1 MEASAPAVSP
11 LDSVPQPAPLE
22 VRDPATG
29 ELIRRVPSLDATA
42 VAALVADARAA
53 QPGWEALGFR
63 GRGAIFHAAQ
73 KWLID
78 NSARMLDTICA
89 ESGKTRDDG
98 QVEISVSA
106 QSFGFWAKM
115 APKYL
120 ADEKLRSRSP
130 FALGRKVVIRYSP
143 IGVIGVIGPWN
154 YPLVNVFLD
163 AVPALMAG
171 NSVVLKPSEVTPL
184 TALLIAEMMDA
195 SRIPEGV
202 LQVATGGRETGEAV
216 IDECDSVMFTG
227 STRTGKAV
235 MERAARTLT
244 PVSLELGGKDPLI
257 VCADAD
263 VDRAANA
270 AAYYSMNNSGQICI
284 SVERVY
290 VEEPVYD
297 EFVSKVVGIVNGLR
311 QGPAAGPGEVDV
323 GAITYGPQLEIVER
337 HVNDARQR
345 GATIATGGH
354 RRPGDGRFFEP
365 TVLTDVDHSMACM
378 TEETF
383 GPTLPIMKVRDA
395 EEAIRLANDSPYG
408 LQASVYTRS
417 MANGERI
424 ARRLQAGAVT
434 INDSQVNYTVF
445 DAPMGG
451 WKESGIGVRHG
462 PSGIRKYCHTQ
473 SILFTPLAPKRDFH
487 MFPYRPWRSKL
498 MARAVRWIYG
508 R

>member
-11 LDSVPQPAPLE
+11 PESAPELAPLE

-29 ELIRRVPSLDATA
+29 ELIRRVPSLAAAA
-42 VAALVADARAA
+42 VAALVADALAA

-63 GRGAIFHAAQ
+63 GRAAVFHAAQ

-78 NSARMLDTICA
+78 NSARMVDTICA
-89 ESGKTRDDG
+89 ESGKARDDA

-130 FALGRKVVIRYSP
+130 FALGRKVLIRYSP

-195 SRIPEGV
+195 SGIPEGV
-202 LQVATGGRETGEAV
+202 LQVATGARETGEAV
-216 IDECDSVMFTG
+216 IDECDFVMFTG
-227 STRTGKAV
+227 STRTGSVV

-297 EFVSKVVGIVNGLR
+297 EFVSKVVGVVDGLR
-311 QGPAAGPGEVDV
+311 QGPPAGPGEVDV
-323 GAITYGPQLEIVER
+323 GAITHGPQLEIVER
-337 HVNDARQR
+337 HVNDAREHGGHDRRRRPPPPGRRAFLRADGADGRRPHDGLHDRGDVRPDASDHEGAPLRRGDQARQRFSLRTPGERLHAEHGERRANRAPPAGRRGDDQRFAGQLHGLRRADGRLERGRSCSRRLRPSAISTCSRTAR
-345 GATIATGGH
+345 GA
-354 RRPGDGRFFEP
+354 
-365 TVLTDVDHSMACM
+365 
-378 TEETF
+378 
-383 GPTLPIMKVRDA
+383 
-395 EEAIRLANDSPYG
+395 
-408 LQASVYTRS
+408 RS
-417 MANGERI
+417 
-424 ARRLQAGAVT
+424 
-434 INDSQVNYTVF
+434 
-445 DAPMGG
+445 
-451 WKESGIGVRHG
+451 
-462 PSGIRKYCHTQ
+462 
-473 SILFTPLAPKRDFH
+473 
-487 MFPYRPWRSKL
+487 
-498 MARAVRWIYG
+498 
-508 R
+508 